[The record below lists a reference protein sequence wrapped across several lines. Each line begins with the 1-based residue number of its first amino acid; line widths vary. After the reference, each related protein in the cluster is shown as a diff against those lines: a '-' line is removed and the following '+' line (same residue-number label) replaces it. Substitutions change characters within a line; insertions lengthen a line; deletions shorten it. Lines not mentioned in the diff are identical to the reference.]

1 MALLF
6 QASLNQGKIPTVW
19 KNANVSPI
27 FKKGDRHK
35 TANYR
40 PISLTSII
48 CKVLEHIIHSQVI
61 HHLDNHGLLTDKQ
74 FGFRKKHSCETQLL
88 LTVNDLAVGLREKE
102 QIDAI
107 LLDFSKAFDK
117 VPHERL
123 LLKLHHIGVRGLLLA
138 WIRDFL
144 TGRTQQVTIE
154 GKVSSSSCVTSG
166 VPQGTVLGPLL
177 FLVFINDMPDVVKSN
192 IRLFAD
198 DALLYRSIHSIDD
211 VITLQNDLDSLQSW
225 ESTWQMAFNP
235 DKCEVLRVTK
245 KKNIVNAHYTIHGTE
260 LQNVD
265 SAKYLGVS
273 IQESLSWK
281 VHVNNICKKANC
293 TLGFLRRNLRR
304 CPARIKERAYFT
316 YVRPILEYA
325 SPVWDP
331 VSKDLV
337 NKIEMVQR
345 RGARFVKADY
355 DQRHSV
361 TKMLEQLKWNTLS
374 ARRAQGK
381 VTMLYRIVHGLVAI
395 PAEPPFFYPSS
406 VTTRGHFAQFRQQHC
421 RVVAYQQTF
430 FPSVVPLWNRLP
442 ATVVVA
448 TSLEQFRDR
457 LSSHSLH

>member
-1 MALLF
+1 MRDGLLQSDSIVKANMLNDQFVSVFTNEDLSSIPTLGPSNHPSVPAFNISACGVERLLSKIRPHSASGPDNIPAYLLKMGAKELAPPLALLF

-177 FLVFINDMPDVVKSN
+177 FLVFINDMPDVVGK
-192 IRLFAD
+192 I
-198 DALLYRSIHSIDD
+198 
-211 VITLQNDLDSLQSW
+211 
-225 ESTWQMAFNP
+225 
-235 DKCEVLRVTK
+235 
-245 KKNIVNAHYTIHGTE
+245 
-260 LQNVD
+260 
-265 SAKYLGVS
+265 
-273 IQESLSWK
+273 
-281 VHVNNICKKANC
+281 
-293 TLGFLRRNLRR
+293 
-304 CPARIKERAYFT
+304 AY
-316 YVRPILEYA
+316 
-325 SPVWDP
+325 
-331 VSKDLV
+331 
-337 NKIEMVQR
+337 
-345 RGARFVKADY
+345 
-355 DQRHSV
+355 
-361 TKMLEQLKWNTLS
+361 
-374 ARRAQGK
+374 
-381 VTMLYRIVHGLVAI
+381 
-395 PAEPPFFYPSS
+395 
-406 VTTRGHFAQFRQQHC
+406 
-421 RVVAYQQTF
+421 
-430 FPSVVPLWNRLP
+430 
-442 ATVVVA
+442 
-448 TSLEQFRDR
+448 
-457 LSSHSLH
+457 